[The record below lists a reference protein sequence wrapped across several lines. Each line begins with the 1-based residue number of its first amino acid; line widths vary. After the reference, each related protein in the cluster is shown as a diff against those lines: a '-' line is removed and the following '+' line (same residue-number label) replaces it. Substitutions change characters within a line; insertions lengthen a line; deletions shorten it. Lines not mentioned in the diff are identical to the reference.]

1 MKPTNFILALL
12 ITLIVILPTVTLS
25 NKVEQL
31 QRQIA
36 TLEAQLDT
44 MQQSTQGDITALY
57 AAIDEQRKGV
67 SEYSNRVDGMIMS
80 YRNLDEILK
89 HMFDYE
95 QSRYMERVRE

>member
-25 NKVEQL
+25 NKVDRL
-31 QRQIA
+31 QQQIA

-44 MQQSTQGDITALY
+44 MQESTQADIAALY
-57 AAIDEQRKGV
+57 AAMDEQRKNV
-67 SEYSNRVDGMIMS
+67 SEYSNRVDKMIMS

>member
-12 ITLIVILPTVTLS
+12 ITLIAILPTVTLS
-25 NKVEQL
+25 NKVDML

-36 TLEAQLDT
+36 VMAAQLDT
-44 MQQSTQGDITALY
+44 MQESTQGDIAALH
-57 AAIDEQRKGV
+57 AAVDKQQKRV
-67 SEYSNRVDGMIMS
+67 SEYSDRVDKMIMS